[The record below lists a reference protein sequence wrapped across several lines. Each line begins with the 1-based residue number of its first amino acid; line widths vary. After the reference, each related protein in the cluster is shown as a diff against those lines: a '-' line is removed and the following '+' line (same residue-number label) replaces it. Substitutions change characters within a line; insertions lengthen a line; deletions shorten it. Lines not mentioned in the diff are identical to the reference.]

1 VATEQPRPEPAGALP
16 RIVPAG
22 DQAYLIR
29 FGDGISE
36 ALHTR
41 VITALASL
49 DRSRPPWVVDLVPSY
64 SALLLNYDPALASPE
79 AVVSWIE
86 NRMAEAGD
94 SALET
99 RRVTIPVW
107 YAPEVG
113 LDLLALASELTMS
126 PDEIVALHSRSDYL
140 VFMLGFK
147 PGFPYMGTLPE
158 RLVVPRLASPRTA
171 VPAGSVAIAGRQTGI
186 YSVRSPG
193 GWRILGRTPLA
204 LFDPDREEPF
214 LLRAGDRV
222 RFEPIDRT
230 GFLELEEQCQRG
242 GPVG

>member
-1 VATEQPRPEPAGALP
+1 MATEQPRPEPAGALP

-29 FGDGISE
+29 FGDAISE

-41 VITALASL
+41 VIAALASL
-49 DRSRPPWVVDLVPSY
+49 DRSRPPWVVDVTPSY
-64 SALLLNYDPALASPE
+64 SALLVSYDPAIAGPDD
-79 AVVSWIE
+79 VVRWIE
-86 NRMAEAGD
+86 ARLAEAEGPVVE
-94 SALET
+94 A

-107 YAPEVG
+107 YAPDVG
-113 LDLLALASELTMS
+113 LDLLALASELDLS
-126 PDEIVALHSRSDYL
+126 SDEIVALHSGAEYL

-158 RLVVPRLASPRTA
+158 RLAAPRLETPRTA

-186 YSVRSPG
+186 YPVRSPG
-193 GWRILGRTPLA
+193 GWRILGRTPLH
-204 LFDPDREEPF
+204 LFDPHREQPF

-230 GFLELEEQCQRG
+230 GFLELEEQCRRG
-242 GPVG
+242 GAVG

>member
-1 VATEQPRPEPAGALP
+1 VATQEPCPEPRSAPP
-16 RIVPAG
+16 RIDPAG
-22 DQAYLIR
+22 DQAYLIH

-36 ALHTR
+36 ALHAR
-41 VITALASL
+41 VIAALASL
-49 DRSRPPWVVDLVPSY
+49 DRSCPAWVVDLVPSY
-64 SALLLNYDPALASPE
+64 SALLVTYDPAVAAPE
-79 AVVSWIE
+79 DVARWIE
-86 NRMAEAGD
+86 ARLAEVEGP
-94 SALET
+94 ALEA

-107 YAPEVG
+107 YAPDVG
-113 LDLLALASELTMS
+113 LDLLALASELDLS
-126 PDEIVALHSRSDYL
+126 PDEIVALHSGSEYL

-158 RLVVPRLASPRTA
+158 RLVVPRLATPRTA
-171 VPAGSVAIAGRQTGI
+171 VPVGSVAIAGRQTGI
-186 YSVRSPG
+186 YPVRSPG

-230 GFLELEEQCQRG
+230 CFLELEQRCQRG